1 MPVECEARIS
11 PGLENKVR
19 WPKGVEKQ
27 VIGPL
32 VKLRI
37 LNEW

>member
-1 MPVECEARIS
+1 VQIS

-19 WPKGVEKQ
+19 WPKGVVEQ